1 MEKQRSIL
9 KNLLAIFTAL
19 MLILMIGCKDSPVDV
34 VDNSQTNS
42 DQEALQKIADEDS
55 SLASFETNFNDEDLM
70 SFAKV
75 STDIYPFRVGHK
87 VRLVNRNLNIE
98 FQGDSAIGT
107 LTKTYEGVLLI
118 AASYSD
124 TSSVP
129 DTIIQKPF
137 TTTVTRKL
145 IFIKV
150 AKTDRPLLNWKIAA
164 ISLPEGGTGSANIQI
179 QKVIVSIDG
188 QDDLVIESPTD
199 NFLNRWKKWWREI
212 PVLHL
217 NQPVKIQV
225 EVKSA
230 YADTDFVTLTY
241 GADLRGFH
249 RAKKRF
255 ELVSSTPD
263 GNGFYTKVYEQSY
276 TANPYRGFFH
286 AVINAFPSQVI
297 FDDAAPVETSMW
309 GIPYIV
315 KF

>member
-1 MEKQRSIL
+1 
-9 KNLLAIFTAL
+9 
-19 MLILMIGCKDSPVDV
+19 
-34 VDNSQTNS
+34 
-42 DQEALQKIADEDS
+42 
-55 SLASFETNFNDEDLM
+55 M

-75 STDIYPFRVGHK
+75 NTDIHPFRVGHK
-87 VRLVNRNLNIE
+87 VRLVNKNLNVE

-118 AASYSD
+118 AAAYSD
-124 TSSVP
+124 TSSQP

-145 IFIKV
+145 IFVKV
-150 AKTDRPLLNWKIAA
+150 ANTAKPLLNWKLAA
-164 ISLPEGGTGSANIQI
+164 ISLPEGGTGSTNINI
-179 QKVIVSIDG
+179 QKVTVSISG
-188 QDDLVIESPTD
+188 QDDLVIENP
-199 NFLNRWKKWWREI
+199 NEYFLSRWKKWWRAI
-212 PVLHL
+212 PVLQL
-217 NQPVKIQV
+217 NQPVKVQV

-241 GADLRGFH
+241 GADLRGSH
-249 RAKKRF
+249 RAKKKF

-263 GNGFYTKVYEQSY
+263 GNGFYTKVYEQTY

-286 AVINAFPSQVI
+286 AIINAFPDQVI
-297 FDDAAPVETSMW
+297 FNDAAPVETSMW